1 MSGVGAL
8 IRREGFSPSRLV
20 RRVLILVRV
29 SCALDSKRARKVRTQ
44 AFGPNLADQ
53 SRRCRWSKFLVTASP
68 SWGIRKPS
76 GDLGV
81 SCRDAYIDLGWGA
94 GW

>member
-1 MSGVGAL
+1 MGTSGVGAL
-8 IRREGFSPSRLV
+8 IRREEFSPSRLV
-20 RRVLILVRV
+20 RRVVILVKV
-29 SCALDSKRARKVRTQ
+29 SCALGSKRARYVLTH

-76 GDLGV
+76 GGLGV
-81 SCRDAYIDLGWGA
+81 SCKDAKKF
-94 GW
+94 